1 MKCWRRSGRVSWF
14 VLLVLTFVVLVAG
27 SFSDARAQETEGI
40 EEAAGVTSAAPSGA
54 NAAVG
59 AQVPVPPAS
68 GGAALP
74 TTLESTPSSSAPQTQ
89 TLAKPATNPE
99 ERSAATAKT
108 PSASAAT
115 ARPGAPAP
123 VVRNGIVSGGSNGTS
138 PGTATP
144 ATETAQALRV
154 VLGLTVLAVLP
165 ALLVCLTSFLRIIVV
180 LSMLRHAI
188 GMNETPPNT
197 VLIGLALFLT
207 LFTMSPVLQKV
218 NQDAFEPFMAGKLS
232 MEDGYGKGVAP
243 LREFMVRQTREA
255 DLALMV
261 ELSKAQTPKSMDDIS
276 NVQLIPSFMLS
287 ELRAAFQIG
296 FVIFLPF
303 LLIDLLVSSI
313 LMALGMMMM
322 PPTTI
327 ALPLKI
333 LMFILVD
340 GWSLVLKA
348 LVGSFH

>member
-1 MKCWRRSGRVSWF
+1 MKRHRTAGLHRAWLF
-14 VLLVLTFVVLVAG
+14 ALMQIVVLVALSAVFG
-27 SFSDARAQETEGI
+27 KAQAQEAEG
-40 EEAAGVTSAAPSGA
+40 AGTSAMTSPNTELVRDAEPASEVASSLKREAGPQLAP
-54 NAAVG
+54 AAAPTAAAASASRQEQPSTG
-59 AQVPVPPAS
+59 AQSRPAV
-68 GGAALP
+68 AHQ
-74 TTLESTPSSSAPQTQ
+74 STATG
-89 TLAKPATNPE
+89 TVRAKPASLGASTGG
-99 ERSAATAKT
+99 
-108 PSASAAT
+108 ASAA
-115 ARPGAPAP
+115 
-123 VVRNGIVSGGSNGTS
+123 I
-138 PGTATP
+138 TP

-261 ELSKAQTPKSMDDIS
+261 ELSKAPTPKSMADIS

-303 LLIDLLVSSI
+303 LLIDLIVSSI